1 MIRVRSILLPL
12 VTLAA
17 LAAPAA
23 AVPEQLG
30 LTARVVDAGAPIT
43 GNHVVTVRL
52 HTAASGGAAVW
63 TENQNVA
70 ATDGLVYLTLGAQTP
85 LTDAIID
92 GGPLWVELQVD
103 STVLAP
109 RLAVTSAAYAIRAG
123 VAEDSELL
131 GGQPATAFA
140 AASHAHAGQYLPLG
154 TALACAGTDKVAS
167 INPTTGSVTCAPDS
181 GGASYSAGPGL
192 TQAGTVFSVAFAG
205 SGVGAT
211 AARSDHAHAG
221 TYMPVGTTLACPAG
235 QFETADLASGNV
247 QCAAEVGDIASVTA
261 GAGLTGGTTSG
272 DATLAVAF
280 AGTGGAATAARS
292 DHGHGVTSCPSSYAA
307 FTRTANGVSTVICLR
322 ALFGA
327 ADWNAASRSCLTDA
341 AAQLCSYQQIIQVRG
356 LAPAFGLQNAFWLAD
371 RMGDN
376 TAYVTNTTGP
386 SDDFDSV
393 GTVTDTKAGYYCCLE
408 RRWW

>member
-131 GGQPATAFA
+131 GGQPDRCAVSRERGRCTPPGVALRGLRRLDDDALRA
-140 AASHAHAGQYLPLG
+140 AG
-154 TALACAGTDKVAS
+154 
-167 INPTTGSVTCAPDS
+167 
-181 GGASYSAGPGL
+181 
-192 TQAGTVFSVAFAG
+192 
-205 SGVGAT
+205 
-211 AARSDHAHAG
+211 AAR
-221 TYMPVGTTLACPAG
+221 
-235 QFETADLASGNV
+235 
-247 QCAAEVGDIASVTA
+247 
-261 GAGLTGGTTSG
+261 
-272 DATLAVAF
+272 
-280 AGTGGAATAARS
+280 
-292 DHGHGVTSCPSSYAA
+292 
-307 FTRTANGVSTVICLR
+307 
-322 ALFGA
+322 
-327 ADWNAASRSCLTDA
+327 
-341 AAQLCSYQQIIQVRG
+341 RG
-356 LAPAFGLQNAFWLAD
+356 LRWPEPA
-371 RMGDN
+371 
-376 TAYVTNTTGP
+376 
-386 SDDFDSV
+386 
-393 GTVTDTKAGYYCCLE
+393 
-408 RRWW
+408 RRGCG

>member
-1 MIRVRSILLPL
+1 LIRVRSILLPL

-43 GNHVVTVRL
+43 GNHVVTVRR
-52 HTAASGGAAVW
+52 TPPPAAAPRCGPR
-63 TENQNVA
+63 NQNVA
-70 ATDGLVYLTLGAQTP
+70 ATDGLVSPHARRA
-85 LTDAIID
+85 DAAHRRD
-92 GGPLWVELQVD
+92 HRRRPAVGRAAGRQHR
-103 STVLAP
+103 AGP
-109 RLAVTSAAYAIRAG
+109 RLVVTSAAYAIPRRRG
-123 VAEDSELL
+123 EDSELL
-131 GGQPATAFA
+131 GGQPVTASPRPATPTP
-140 AASHAHAGQYLPLG
+140 ASTCRSAPRSRARTESRASTHDRLG
-154 TALACAGTDKVAS
+154 HLRARQRRRVG
-167 INPTTGSVTCAPDS
+167 
-181 GGASYSAGPGL
+181 SAGRL

-211 AARSDHAHAG
+211 PPAAITPTPARTCRSG
-221 TYMPVGTTLACPAG
+221 PRCRPG

-247 QCAAEVGDIASVTA
+247 QCAAEVGDIARSPPAPGSPA
-261 GAGLTGGTTSG
+261 GRPG
-272 DATLAVAF
+272 DATWRSRSRH
-280 AGTGGAATAARS
+280 GAAAAARS
-292 DHGHGVTSCPSSYAA
+292 DRATASLPGAA
-307 FTRTANGVSTVICLR
+307 TPQPTRTANGVSTVICLR

-393 GTVTDTKAGYYCCLE
+393 GTVTDTKTGYYCCLE